1 MAEPD
6 PSNVAPWYLRNIN
19 QALELN
25 EDTGQVF
32 VRTGFEGNIIISGNV
47 SIPGNVDA
55 HVSEIGTSGTLTV
68 PWMPVS
74 IDGNSNV
81 RISGGN
87 VNAAVTGTVAVSGIT
102 GNIAGI
108 TGNVTIVDGGG
119 SITVDGNVG
128 VTGNVNIGTMPNVNA
143 TITGGNVSVSG
154 NVGVTSLGNVVL
166 TGNTLP
172 VSGNVNANVSGSN
185 VNVSGN
191 VGVSSLGNI
200 SLAGNALP
208 VTGNLTATIDNN
220 ASVIISGFSGATS
233 DAFGRLRVSE
243 PFTLFDTNARYYD
256 HQQFSSAINGTGNV
270 TYVQAQSSFQ
280 LSVGSSV
287 GDSVIRETMKVFPYQ
302 PGKSQLSLLT
312 FCMNTP
318 KTNLRQRVGLFGAN
332 DGVFFENDGTYN
344 YMVIRSGSTGVE
356 ERVRQDAWNGDR
368 LTGLGGATN
377 PSGITL
383 YPDRTQIYYADVEW
397 LGVGNVR
404 VGFIINGTY
413 ILCHTFQHA
422 NQSGNTKVY
431 MTTATLPIRYEITN
445 AGATSGASM
454 MTQICS
460 TVISEGGYNNF
471 GTTQSAGTGTTQ
483 KRLATAGTYYPIVSI
498 RLAPTRLDSI
508 VVPRQIDV
516 LSPSV
521 NYYRWTLL
529 QNATL
534 TGATFAG
541 TSPTGTVQY
550 DLAATAISG
559 GIEIQ
564 TGYASARELTQLSAT
579 DFFQFQIGRTLAGV
593 SDTVTLA
600 LAATANNA
608 DVLAELGWQELT

>member
-1 MAEPD
+1 MATPD
-6 PSNVAPWYLRNIN
+6 PTEVAPWYLRNIN
-19 QALELN
+19 QALELD
-25 EDTGQVF
+25 ETTGNVF
-32 VRTGFEGNIIISGNV
+32 VRTGL
-47 SIPGNVDA
+47 A
-55 HVSEIGTSGTLTV
+55 
-68 PWMPVS
+68 
-74 IDGNSNV
+74 
-81 RISGGN
+81 SGGN
-87 VNAAVTGTVAVSGIT
+87 IV
-102 GNIAGI
+102 I
-108 TGNVTIVDGGG
+108 TGNVTIPGEIDTHITAIGSLGNITTPYMPIGGNVIVSSGNVTAVVSGTVAVSSISSNVTVVDGGG
-119 SITVDGNVG
+119 SITIDGNVG

-143 TITGGNVSVSG
+143 NITGGNVTVSQG
-154 NVGVTSLGNVVL
+154 TSPWV
-166 TGNTLP
+166 
-172 VSGNVNANVSGSN
+172 VSGNVNTTLNSNANV
-185 VNVSGN
+185 
-191 VGVSSLGNI
+191 
-200 SLAGNALP
+200 A
-208 VTGNLTATIDNN
+208 
-220 ASVIISGFSGATS
+220 ISGFSGATA

-243 PFTLFDTNARYYD
+243 PYTLFDTNNRYYD
-256 HQQFSSAINGTGNV
+256 HNQFSTATSGTANV
-270 TYVQAQSSFQ
+270 VYVANQSSFQ
-280 LSVGSSV
+280 LNVGTTNGS
-287 GDSVIRETMKVFPYQ
+287 SVIRETMKVFPYQ
-302 PGKSQLSLLT
+302 PGKSQLTLLT

-318 KTNLRQRVGLFGAN
+318 KTNLRQRAGLFGAS

-368 LTGLGGATN
+368 LNGAGGANN

-383 YPDRTQIYYADVEW
+383 YPDRAQIYYVDVEW

-404 VGFIINGTY
+404 VGFVINGQY

-422 NQSGNTKVY
+422 NQTGNTKVY

-445 AGATSGASM
+445 TGATAGASM

-460 TVISEGGYNNF
+460 TVISEGGYNSF
-471 GTTQSAGTGTTQ
+471 GTTQTAGTGTSTV
-483 KRLATAGTYYPIVSI
+483 RLTNGGTYYPIVSI

-508 VVPRQIDV
+508 VFPRQVDV
-516 LSPSV
+516 LSPTV

-534 TGATFAG
+534 TGATWAG

-550 DLAATAISG
+550 DLAATAVTG
-559 GIEIQ
+559 GVEIQ

-579 DFFQFQIGRTLAGV
+579 DFFQFQLGRTLAGV